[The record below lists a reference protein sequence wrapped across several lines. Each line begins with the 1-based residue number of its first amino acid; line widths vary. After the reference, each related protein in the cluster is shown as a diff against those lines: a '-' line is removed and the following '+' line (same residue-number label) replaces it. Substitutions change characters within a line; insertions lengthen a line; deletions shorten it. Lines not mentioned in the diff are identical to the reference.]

1 MRAALKVRCSAGI
14 PFQDALCVFD
24 LAEELEVEVRFT
36 DIPSMEAVYVK
47 EPGPLIVVSSLRP
60 AGRRAF
66 NCAHELGHHIFGHG
80 SRVDEVR
87 EENAPKRLDPEE
99 FAADC
104 FAGYLLMPNLAV
116 RRGFAERKWLPHSAE
131 ALQVYTVASWLG
143 VGYSTLISHMRSSL
157 GLLGPTDAERLLG
170 TTPKQLRQAIL
181 GDLNC
186 GELVIADGQW
196 TGRAIDVQVGDI
208 IVAPRGTT
216 VEGQCAEILEDVK
229 AGAVVAARS
238 PGLGQVLDHTGWAAF
253 VRVSRAGFVGR
264 CAYRHFEEA
273 DDE

>member
-1 MRAALKVRCSAGI
+1 MVN
-14 PFQDALCVFD
+14 
-24 LAEELEVEVRFT
+24 
-36 DIPSMEAVYVK
+36 
-47 EPGPLIVVSSLRP
+47 SLRP

-87 EENAPKRLDPEE
+87 EENAPKRFAPEE

-116 RRGFAERKWLPHSAE
+116 RHGFAARKWQPASAA
-131 ALQVYTVASWLG
+131 ALQVYTVAGWLG
-143 VGYSTLISHMRSSL
+143 VGYSTLISHMRNSL
-157 GLLGPTDAERLLG
+157 GLLGLPDAERLLA
-170 TTPKQLRQAIL
+170 TTPKQLRQAVL
-181 GDLNC
+181 GGLDC

-216 VEGQCAEILEDVK
+216 VEGQCAEILGEVK
-229 AGAVVAARS
+229 TGSVVAPRS
-238 PGLGQVLDHTGWAAF
+238 PGLGRLLDGTGWAAF

-264 CAYRHFEEA
+264 CAYRHLEDV

>member
-1 MRAALKVRCSAGI
+1 MRAALKMRCSARI
-14 PFQDALCVFD
+14 PFQDAVCVFD

-47 EPGPLIVVSSLRP
+47 EPGPVIVVSSLRP

-66 NCAHELGHHIFGHG
+66 NCAHELGHHVFGHG

-87 EENAPKRLDPEE
+87 EENAPKRFDPEE

-104 FAGYLLMPNLAV
+104 FAGYLLMPKLAV
-116 RRGFAERKWLPHSAE
+116 CRGFAARKWTPQSAT
-131 ALQVYTVASWLG
+131 ALQVYTVAGWLG

-157 GLLGPTDAERLLG
+157 GLLGPPDTERLLA
-170 TTPKQLRQAIL
+170 TTPKQLRQAVL
-181 GDLNC
+181 GDLGC

-196 TGRAIDVQVGDI
+196 TGRAIDVQVGDV

-216 VEGQCAEILEDVK
+216 VEGQCAEVLEDVK